1 MSRAPLLTGPTNLKS
16 GVCGAAD
23 FGSRAGIKVG
33 VMRVEA
39 HRFAGGFFVPVT
51 QNTKA
56 QWD

>member
-33 VMRVEA
+33 VMRAKSTGSLVDFLCPE
-39 HRFAGGFFVPVT
+39 PKT
-51 QNTKA
+51 
-56 QWD
+56 